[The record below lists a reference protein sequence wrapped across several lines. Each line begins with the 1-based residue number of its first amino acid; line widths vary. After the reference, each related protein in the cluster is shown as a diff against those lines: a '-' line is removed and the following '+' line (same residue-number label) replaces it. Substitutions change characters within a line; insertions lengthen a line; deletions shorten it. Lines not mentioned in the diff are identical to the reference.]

1 MFCPKCGKEALED
14 EGFFSS
20 CGAPLQGLGTTTTSG
35 MGPLA
40 QIPPEIRGWNWGAF
54 FLHWTWGIGNGV
66 WIALLSLIP
75 FVSWVMVFVLGA
87 KGSEWAWAAKKW
99 DSIEHF
105 KRTQRTRALAGLA
118 LWIVGV
124 VFWVLFSALY
134 LVFFMLVVTSGE
146 REWFF
151 WPFVIIPL

>member
-1 MFCPKCGKEALED
+1 MFCPKCGKEAPD
-14 EGFFSS
+14 NQGFCSS
-20 CGAPLQGLGTTTTSG
+20 CGAPLQGVDTMNTSG
-35 MGPLA
+35 TGPLA

-54 FLHWTWGIGNGV
+54 FLHWIWGIGNGV

-75 FVSWVMVFVLGA
+75 FVSWVMMFVLGA

-99 DSIEHF
+99 DSVEHF
-105 KRTQRTRALAGLA
+105 KRTQRTWALAGLA